1 VAEIGRG
8 FERYALLTTV
18 IIEGMTFP
26 DWWEAPDELFRID
39 GHCGLVAAWVVLRY
53 FGKRVSVP
61 NLVEACRY
69 TKRHGVFTV
78 SLAAALKTHGLSVSF
93 HSQRDAHIGGFER
106 RCYAYA
112 RRLGIVAEAPLELS
126 EVLRRRKRGN
136 IPIVLFNTPAG
147 DGHFSPLLG
156 SRNGTL
162 RLPLAD
168 GGKMPESAFIARWS
182 DAGILRQCVIVGAA
196 PRR

>member
-1 VAEIGRG
+1 
-8 FERYALLTTV
+8 
-18 IIEGMTFP
+18 MKFP
-26 DWWEAPDELFRID
+26 DWWEAPDELFKID
-39 GHCGLVAAWVVLRY
+39 GHCGLVAAWVVLHH

-61 NLVEACRY
+61 KLVEASRY
-69 TKRHGVFTV
+69 TKRHGVFAV

-93 HSQRDAHIGGFER
+93 HSQPDAHIGGFER

-112 RRLGIVAEAPLELS
+112 RSVGIVVEASLELS
-126 EVLRRRKRGN
+126 EVLRWRKRGN
-136 IPIVLFNTPAG
+136 IPIVLFNTSAN

-168 GGKMPESAFIARWS
+168 GGKMPESTFIARWS
-182 DAGILRQCVIVGAA
+182 DPGILRQCVIAGAA

>member
-1 VAEIGRG
+1 
-8 FERYALLTTV
+8 
-18 IIEGMTFP
+18 MFP

-39 GHCGLVAAWVVLRY
+39 GHCGLVAAWVVLRC
-53 FGKRVSVP
+53 FGKRDSVP

-69 TKRHGVFTV
+69 TKRHGVFAV

-93 HSQRDAHIGGFER
+93 HSERDDHIGGFER

-112 RRLGIVAEAPLELS
+112 RRLGIVAEAPLALS

-168 GGKMPESAFIARWS
+168 GGKMPESTFIARWS
-182 DAGILRQCVIVGAA
+182 DADILRQCVIVGAA